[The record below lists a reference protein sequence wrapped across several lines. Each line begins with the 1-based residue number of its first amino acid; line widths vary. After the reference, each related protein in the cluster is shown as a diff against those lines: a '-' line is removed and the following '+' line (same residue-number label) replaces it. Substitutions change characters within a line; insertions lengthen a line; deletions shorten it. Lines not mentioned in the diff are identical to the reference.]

1 MDNKKDLTQEERLA
15 YIAHYVK
22 KGNSETQLLSED
34 IKKLESDKNESI

>member
-1 MDNKKDLTQEERLA
+1 MNKRDLTEEERLE

-22 KGNSETQLLSED
+22 NGSSETQLLSED